1 MKFEGEKGENFFRST
16 LMDWTRKVNPVT
28 RKRMTS
34 RRPAGLSR
42 IAEPPN
48 PNAQIVAD
56 LSN

>member
-1 MKFEGEKGENFFRST
+1 
-16 LMDWTRKVNPVT
+16 VNPVT